1 MTCQNVLLSHS
12 SLRSPPLLP
21 APPHP
26 SPPPADSSDVAG
38 RTAAKREALW
48 DVGGLC
54 FPGNRGCPAAADGQA
69 EESAAAG
76 AQSQGECFI
85 CLYSNEAQSRSV
97 KTMYLHV
104 LMFGMN
110 CVEKSLLLLKG
121 ALESI
126 GNCGQNLKVAPK

>member
-12 SLRSPPLLP
+12 SLRSPTLLP

-97 KTMYLHV
+97 KTMYSCVQNNSSPTSLTRSITV
-104 LMFGMN
+104 FGRN
-110 CVEKSLLLLKG
+110 YISTWQ
-121 ALESI
+121 I
-126 GNCGQNLKVAPK
+126 IY